1 MIKYTVN
8 QISKQFVHF
17 IRSRLKQQTMVF
29 SPLTQTMCTHFT
41 IACKE
46 RINVVFSAKLGLK
59 RRYCCFG
66 PNF

>member
-8 QISKQFVHF
+8 QISKQFIHF

-29 SPLTQTMCTHFT
+29 SPLTQTMWPHFT

-46 RINVVFSAKLGLK
+46 RINVVFQLNLV
-59 RRYCCFG
+59 
-66 PNF
+66 